1 MSEQT
6 ELRFTGDWRITVT
19 SRDASWGQ
27 RVVAR
32 GTAAGTQTLAGYVGT
47 TMDVYG
53 NGQTAWTLSI
63 DHNDGENGW
72 KSSWVRGITA
82 VGGGPYLSWSVQS
95 EDKTTPDSDR
105 DFNDLV
111 IKLDKLGM
119 AAQPVP
125 PFALLPGSLQA
136 MPEGVFE
143 ATLGR
148 YLMAVRVQN
157 IWTVPW
163 PATARVGLS
172 DRCRGWLAAGGV
184 SVVDVWSQKDEEAVG
199 QRVAAGGVVVG
210 SLQPWETRRIF
221 FKVDVSRASAR
232 KHNVELQ
239 VLTDFGNE
247 TVALISKAARA
258 PMMVSRTT
266 FNQARKAFISQC
278 DVGVMTASIKAM
290 KLDLNTFRRAVSVL
304 RGLSSGSGPGGSGSG
319 SGSGSGGG
327 QFPGGGSGGGFGHG
341 GQDCYRRTLD
351 SVRADLQAFLD
362 GKEVDLCAL
371 WRRLACCCAGGGA
384 GGGSGGGNGGGGA
397 GGGDDGGGDWTGT
410 PDPGLTVFIFPTEVD
425 YSVEYKNPFQGQYG
439 PIPFDD
445 PWWKVLLVIVAI
457 ILTIAAAVSGG
468 ADLANAGSDDV
479 IGEVA
484 RAVLNPLKTE
494 PTTAPAATATG
505 SVDVAVVK
513 LNGNRGLTPAI
524 FTVLDA
530 ADDEAST
537 APIATLGGQLDTP
550 GTFLT
555 NAQIIAIFQTLA
567 NNPTDPAAQNAVRA
581 FKSGARSG
589 TSSGLLVSA
598 VAPIQ
603 PRGPEDDGS
612 TVFFINQLRFQQDET
627 NNAISCGGDSG
638 SLWFQTSSLAVLGLN
653 HAGPDSGD
661 FATASRIE
669 DVLEAVGVRFA

>member
-6 ELRFTGDWRITVT
+6 EIKFTGDWRITVT

-32 GTAAGTQTLAGYVGT
+32 GTTAGTQTLAGFVGT

-53 NGQTAWTLSI
+53 NDEATWTLSI
-63 DHNDGENGW
+63 DHDDGTHGW
-72 KSSWVRGITA
+72 QSSWIRGLTS
-82 VGGGPYLSWSVQS
+82 VGGAPYMSWRVES
-95 EDKTTPDSDR
+95 EDKTNPDSDR

-111 IKLDKLGM
+111 IRLDKLGM
-119 AAQPVP
+119 VGQPVP
-125 PFALLPGSLQA
+125 PFAVLPGTLQA

-163 PATARVGLS
+163 PATSRVGLS

-184 SVVDVWSQKDEEAVG
+184 SIVDAWSQKDEEAVG
-199 QRVAAGGVVVG
+199 QRVVGGKVMVG
-210 SLQPWETRRIF
+210 PLEPWATRRIF

-232 KHNVELQ
+232 KHNVEPQ
-239 VLTDFGNE
+239 VSTDQGSE
-247 TVALISKAARA
+247 TVALISKSARA
-258 PMMVSRTT
+258 PMSVSRTT
-266 FNQARKAFISQC
+266 FNQARKAFVSEC
-278 DVGVMTASIKAM
+278 DVGVMTASIKGM
-290 KLDLNTFRRAVSVL
+290 KLDLNTFRRAVAIL
-304 RGLSSGSGPGGSGSG
+304 RGVGNGGGQGGGGASGGGQLPGGSGG
-319 SGSGSGGG
+319 SGI
-327 QFPGGGSGGGFGHG
+327 GHG

-362 GKEVDLCAL
+362 GKEIDLCAL
-371 WRRLACCCAGGGA
+371 WRRLACCCAGGGS
-384 GGGSGGGNGGGGA
+384 GGGSGPGGGA
-397 GGGDDGGGDWTGT
+397 GGGGGGDDGGGDWTGT
-410 PDPGLTVFIFPTEVD
+410 PDPGLTAFIFPTEVD
-425 YSVEYKNPFQGQYG
+425 YSVEYKQPFKGQYG

-445 PWWKVLLVIVAI
+445 PWWKVLLIIVAI
-457 ILTIAAAVSGG
+457 ILTIAAAASGG
-468 ADLANAGSDDV
+468 ADLANAGSNDV
-479 IGEVA
+479 IGEVS
-484 RAVLNPLKTE
+484 RAVLNPLKAE
-494 PTTAPAATATG
+494 PTTMPAATATG

-513 LNGNRGLTPAI
+513 LNGSRGLTPAI

-537 APIATLGGQLDTP
+537 VPIQTLGGQLDTP

-555 NAQIIAIFQTLA
+555 NAQIIAIFQNLA
-567 NNPTDPAAQNAVRA
+567 SNPNDPAAQNAVRA